1 MKGYTKWSIAG
12 RQLALLVMATFSF
25 VACSD
30 TTATPRIP
38 SALAITSGNDQT
50 VLVNAAA
57 ASPLVVTVLD
67 QNGSPLSGVTVT
79 WTISSGTGSLS
90 TTSVVS
96 DVNGLASVS
105 FTAGTDPG
113 TVGISAAVG
122 SVSAATFTIEIM
134 ADAAS

>member
-1 MKGYTKWSIAG
+1 MMGYTKWTIVG
-12 RQLALLVMATFSF
+12 RQLALLVMATFAF

-30 TTATPRIP
+30 STTPRIP
-38 SALAITSGNDQT
+38 SALAVTSGNDQT
-50 VLVNAAA
+50 VLVNAVA

-67 QNGSPLSGVTVT
+67 QNGTPLSGVVVT
-79 WTISSGTGSLS
+79 WTITSGEGSLS
-90 TTSVVS
+90 TASVVS

-105 FTAGTDPG
+105 YTAGSDPG
-113 TVGISAAVG
+113 AVGISAAVG